1 MPKSKTASLT
11 DQLAAAEKMV
21 DLAIQTGDRE
31 AIEFA
36 LRKLRSLEA
45 QRDLIDAKHA
55 ERGALGVFPE
65 GTSLATA
72 EVLDRRKR
80 SAVVI
85 GDVAQMP
92 LLAPDKIACSNMV
105 LRSAL
110 FGIWSSDKAGQTLFR
125 EPLASDN
132 GVSILF
138 TGYRLW
144 QKDFLVLATIL
155 RLAGDDLGTPLHMS
169 AWQLLK
175 AMDLDDGKSNYE
187 ALIDSLTRLHAASVI
202 IKHAS
207 GELALEGRLL
217 VYESRD
223 TAHGTRLILRVNKQW
238 ASLFGV
244 ANWTSIKY
252 QQIASLGNKELA
264 QWLSGVLLSHNGK
277 RPIAITKLYELSGLT
292 TEKRFF
298 RRNVRQALVECVK
311 AGILKEAYV
320 NDKDEVAFTPAPSRR
335 TSTLAKK
342 HTQIG

>member
-1 MPKSKTASLT
+1 MTKSTLATLQDQIDAS
-11 DQLAAAEKMV
+11 EKMV

-31 AIEFA
+31 AVEFA
-36 LRKLRSLEA
+36 LNKLRKLKSQQA
-45 QRDLIDAKHA
+45 LIQDKLA
-55 ERGALGVFPE
+55 ERGSTGAFPE
-65 GTSLATA
+65 GTSPARA
-72 EVLDRRKR
+72 EVVDRRKR
-80 SAVVI
+80 SAVVV
-85 GDVAQMP
+85 GETVQPP
-92 LLAPDKIACSNMV
+92 LIAPDKVACSNMV

-144 QKDFLVLATIL
+144 QKDFLVLATVL
-155 RLAGDDLGTPLHMS
+155 RLAGDDLGTPIHMS

-175 AMDLDDGKSNYE
+175 AMGLEDGKSNYE
-187 ALIDSLTRLHAASVI
+187 ALLDSLTRLHAASVI

-223 TAHGTRLILRVNKQW
+223 TPQGTRLELRVNKQW

-252 QQIASLGNKELA
+252 QQLASLGNKELA
-264 QWLSGVLLSHNGK
+264 QWLSGVLLSHNG
-277 RPIAITKLYELSGLT
+277 RHPISLTKLYLLSGLT

-311 AGILKEAYV
+311 AGLLKHAEL
-320 NDKDEVAFTPAPSRR
+320 NDKDEVAFAHHSSRKSASA
-335 TSTLAKK
+335 T
-342 HTQIG
+342 